1 MSFYNQ
7 GDRVALVCLPIVITK
22 IIIFLLSVMP
32 RVDMG
37 VSKPV
42 SLYVN
47 ASALLASI

>member
-7 GDRVALVCLPIVITK
+7 GDRVALVCLPIVTK